1 MYRFFIKKDQIQD
14 GYVLILGEDVNHIK
28 NVLRMKEGDKVFLSC
43 ETDLEYECSL
53 EEFASDKIKARI
65 LDIHGMETELGTEI
79 ILYQGLPKG
88 DKMEFI
94 IQKAVELGVTKIVPV
109 RMKRCVVK
117 LDEKKA
123 KKKTERWNGI
133 ALSAA
138 KQSKRGIIPEV
149 SQVKS
154 YKEAL
159 EEAKELDMLLVPYE
173 EVKGITYSK
182 ELLLQAKKKKSIG
195 IIIGPEGGF
204 EEEEIAEAR
213 ETGGKTM
220 TLGKRILRTETAG
233 MAMLSILMFTLEEDK
248 SSIGLEESR

>member
-1 MYRFFIKKDQIQD
+1 MYRFFIRKDQIQD
-14 GYVLILGEDVNHIK
+14 GYVLISGDDVNHIK
-28 NVLRMKEGDKVFLSC
+28 NVLRMKKGDRVFLSC

-53 EEFASDKIKARI
+53 EEISSDRIKARI
-65 LDIHGMETELGTEI
+65 LDVHGMETELGTEI

-123 KKKTERWNGI
+123 KKKTERWNSI

-138 KQSKRGIIPEV
+138 KQAKRGIIPEV
-149 SQVKS
+149 SCVKS

-159 EEAKELDMLLVPYE
+159 EEAKNQDMLFVPYE
-173 EVKGITYSK
+173 EAKGIAYSR
-182 ELLLQAKKKKSIG
+182 ELLLQAKKKASIG

-204 EEEEIAEAR
+204 EEEEIVAAR
-213 ETGGKTM
+213 EAGGKTL

-248 SSIGLEESR
+248 SSIDLEESR

>member
-123 KKKTERWNGI
+123 KKKN
-133 ALSAA
+133 
-138 KQSKRGIIPEV
+138 KN
-149 SQVKS
+149 
-154 YKEAL
+154 
-159 EEAKELDMLLVPYE
+159 
-173 EVKGITYSK
+173 
-182 ELLLQAKKKKSIG
+182 AKKKKKSKEKRKRKNKKMKIKMWEMNHKERMLKKYTN
-195 IIIGPEGGF
+195 II
-204 EEEEIAEAR
+204 
-213 ETGGKTM
+213 
-220 TLGKRILRTETAG
+220 
-233 MAMLSILMFTLEEDK
+233 
-248 SSIGLEESR
+248 